1 MSNQVGLE
9 ERRMQDAEDALARM
23 RDTAAEVDAPSCPI
37 RNVVANLGS
46 KWVLLVVILL
56 AEKPFRFN
64 QLRRSLPDISQ
75 RVLTATL
82 RSLTRDGIVTR
93 TVYPT
98 RPPSVEYAL
107 TPAGCA
113 FLEAFAPVVLWAQ
126 EHHAL
131 IIASRG
137 LYDAEL
143 LKQDESGPI
152 QAANLSVVS

>member
-1 MSNQVGLE
+1 MSNQARFREPDIHDVE
-9 ERRMQDAEDALARM
+9 EALARM
-23 RDTAAEVDAPSCPI
+23 RDTAGELNASCCPI
-37 RNVVANLGS
+37 RNVIANLGS
-46 KWVLLVVILL
+46 KWVFLVVILL

-75 RVLTATL
+75 RVLTASL

-107 TPAGCA
+107 TPAGYA

-126 EHHAL
+126 EHHDS
-131 IIASRG
+131 IVASREC
-137 LYDAEL
+137 YDAEV
-143 LKQDESGPI
+143 LKQDESGAMP
-152 QAANLSVVS
+152 